1 VETNEAKEILST
13 INDNID
19 NELDEL
25 IELENELIK
34 LKNGLDQS
42 KLEIKHDPYKSINL
56 ESSPTNR
63 KPKNSVISTP
73 KQKTTLH
80 SVTIDLN
87 TKINS

>member
-1 VETNEAKEILST
+1 LSN

-25 IELENELIK
+25 MELENELLK

-42 KLEIKHDPYKSINL
+42 KVEIKHDPYKSINL
-56 ESSPTNR
+56 ESSPTNKKQR
-63 KPKNSVISTP
+63 NSVVSTP
-73 KQKTTLH
+73 KHKTTLH